1 MYIHITHY
9 VDISICTNAQIY
21 TEKLASSLA
30 SDGTAQQSQAA
41 AAAAAVAGRG
51 CRIESGADAAWLVY
65 CVYKYMNTSR
75 QGLEEKEKERKRGR
89 EEKRA
94 RERVSVTGLVVA
106 QR

>member
-1 MYIHITHY
+1 M
-9 VDISICTNAQIY
+9 
-21 TEKLASSLA
+21 ASG
-30 SDGTAQQSQAA
+30 GTAQQSQAA
-41 AAAAAVAGRG
+41 AAAAAAVAAGRG